1 MNENAQKQKLDYGR
15 GGRSRRLAD
24 GEKKLADPP
33 VKIPGAPN
41 SSPPTKRQPSK
52 P

>member
-1 MNENAQKQKLDYGR
+1 MDEKAQKQKLDYGR
-15 GGRSRRLAD
+15 GGRSPRPPGA
-24 GEKKLADPP
+24 KKELADPP

-41 SSPPTKRQPSK
+41 PSPPTKRQLSK